1 MLSTLEKVLFSFVI
15 LGTVAAF
22 VYPVSLRLQ
31 ILRRMK
37 PEVRAGD
44 LWRRLVD
51 TVVKVL
57 FQKCTLKDERVFT
70 GLMHVF
76 IFYGALTFDTMT
88 VNHTLEGY
96 FDEFYLFGNGAIGL
110 LFSLAVDVFAALI
123 LVGVAF
129 FIVRRFIIRPK
140 AYRTTL
146 FDSGIIY
153 LLLITVTLSYLYFEA
168 FAVASHPESVRWSF
182 LGKYLAAG
190 LAGLPAGT
198 LALHL
203 KISWWLHIL
212 IVFGFIAY
220 VPHSKYFHM
229 FTGPVN
235 VFFRAPGSSREL
247 RPLDIEKAEVF
258 GVEKAADLTW
268 KDYLDTFAC
277 MECGRCQDAC
287 PAFAS
292 GKPLSPKMILFNLER
307 HLLEQQKNLVGN
319 KREELPPLLP
329 NVHTEGE
336 IWTCTTC
343 GACQHV
349 CPVEIEHIRKI
360 VGVRQSEVLMQSRF
374 PQELA
379 TFFRNMET
387 NSNPW
392 GIGFS
397 QRADWAAGLDV
408 PVLADRGSA
417 ETLLWVGC
425 AGSFDENG
433 VEIAKAMVSVLRTAG
448 VDFAILGTEE
458 KCCGDSARRLG
469 HEYLFQT
476 LAAENASL
484 FLQYKVKRI
493 LTFCP
498 HGYNTFK
505 NEYPKLRG
513 LLPGIAEKDLDRLA
527 QIEVVPHVVFLR
539 DLIRTGRLAVRA
551 NGLSRLTYHDSCYLG
566 RHNGLTGEPRE
577 VIASLDPQA
586 FAELKNNGEH
596 SFCCGA
602 GGGLMWT
609 DEKLG
614 QRINHLRTDEVIAS
628 GADLVATS
636 CPFCLNMLS
645 EGLKDKENERVRV
658 KDLAQ
663 LVAAALRSGDTN
675 HDLAGQ
681 PGQTARPADTGKG

>member
-1 MLSTLEKVLFSFVI
+1 MLSAWEKALFSLVI
-15 LGTVAAF
+15 LFTIGAF
-22 VYPVSLRLQ
+22 IYPVYLRLQ
-31 ILRRMK
+31 ILRRGK
-37 PEVRAGD
+37 PEFRTGD
-44 LWRRLVD
+44 LWRRLGD
-51 TVVKVL
+51 TLAKVFL
-57 FQKCTLKDERVFT
+57 QKCTLKNERVFT
-70 GLMHVF
+70 GLMHVL

-96 FDEFYLFGNGAIGL
+96 FDKFYLFGNTGIGL
-110 LFSLAVDVFAALI
+110 LFSLVVDVFAVLI

-146 FDSGIIY
+146 FDSGMIY

-168 FAVASHPESVRWSF
+168 FAIASHPETVRLSF

-190 LAGLPAGT
+190 LTGLPAGT
-198 LALHL
+198 LAAHL

-235 VFFRAPGSSREL
+235 VFLRSPGSSREI
-247 RPLDIEKAEVF
+247 RPLDIEKSEVF

-268 KDYLDTFAC
+268 KDDLDTFAC

-292 GKPLSPKMILFNLER
+292 GKPLSPKMIIFNLER
-307 HLLEQQKNLVGN
+307 HLLEQRRNLIKN
-319 KREELPPLLP
+319 KRDDLPALFP

-360 VGVRQSEVLMQSRF
+360 IGVRQSEVLMQSRF
-374 PQELA
+374 PQELN

-392 GIGFS
+392 GIGFAK
-397 QRADWAAGLDV
+397 RAEWAAGQDV
-408 PVLADRGSA
+408 PVLSERGSA
-417 ETLLWVGC
+417 EYLLWVGC
-425 AGSFDENG
+425 AGSFDEEG
-433 VEIAKAMVSVLRTAG
+433 TQIARAMVTILKKAG

-469 HEYLFQT
+469 QEYLFQT
-476 LAAENASL
+476 LAAENAGL
-484 FLQYKVKRI
+484 FVQYKVKKI

-513 LLPGIAEKDLDRLA
+513 LLPGIPEKDQAGLA
-527 QIEVVPHVVFLR
+527 DIEIIPHVAFLR
-539 DLIRTGRLAVRA
+539 RLIKSGRLPLRA
-551 NGLSRLTYHDSCYLG
+551 AEISRLTYHDSCYFG
-566 RHNGLTGEPRE
+566 RHNGLVAEPRE
-577 VIASLDPQA
+577 VIASLRPQA
-586 FAELKNNGEH
+586 FTELKNNREH

-609 DEKLG
+609 EEKLG
-614 QRINHLRTDEVIAS
+614 QRINHLRTEEVIAS
-628 GADLVATS
+628 RAEVAATS
-636 CPFCLNMLS
+636 CPFCLNMLKD
-645 EGLKDKENERVRV
+645 GLKDKERPDIKV

-663 LVAAALRSGDTN
+663 LVADSL
-675 HDLAGQ
+675 Q
-681 PGQTARPADTGKG
+681 P

>member
-1 MLSTLEKVLFSFVI
+1 MLSAWEKALFSLVI
-15 LGTVAAF
+15 LMTIGGF
-22 VYPVSLRLQ
+22 VYPVYLRLQ
-31 ILRRMK
+31 ILRRGK
-37 PEVRAGD
+37 PEFRTGD
-44 LWRRLVD
+44 LWQRLGD
-51 TVVKVL
+51 TLTKVFL
-57 FQKCTLKDERVFT
+57 QRCTLKDERVFT
-70 GLMHVF
+70 GLMHVL

-96 FDEFYLFGNGAIGL
+96 FDKFYLFGNAGFGL
-110 LFSLAVDVFAALI
+110 FFSLLVDTFALLV

-129 FIVRRFIIRPK
+129 FIVRRFLIRPK

-146 FDSGIIY
+146 FDSGVIY
-153 LLLITVTLSYLYFEA
+153 ALLITVTLSYLYFEA
-168 FAVASHPESVRWSF
+168 FAIASHPESVRLSF
-182 LGKYLAAG
+182 LGKTLAAG
-190 LAGLPAGT
+190 LSELPAGT
-198 LALHL
+198 LAAHL

-212 IVFGFIAY
+212 IVFGFIVY

-235 VFFRAPGSSREL
+235 VFLRSPGSSREI

-258 GVEKAADLTW
+258 GVEKAADLSW
-268 KDYLDTFAC
+268 KDYLDAFAC

-292 GKPLSPKMILFNLER
+292 GKPLSPKMIIFNLEK
-307 HLLEQQKNLVGN
+307 HLLEQRRKLVGN
-319 KREELPPLLP
+319 KRDDLPPLLP
-329 NVHTEGE
+329 DVHTEGE

-374 PQELA
+374 PQELG

-392 GIGFS
+392 GIGFAK
-397 QRADWAAGLDV
+397 RADWAAGLDV
-408 PVLADRGSA
+408 PLMAECGSA
-417 ETLLWVGC
+417 EYLLWVGC
-425 AGSFDENG
+425 AGSFDEEG
-433 VEIAKAMVSVLRTAG
+433 AQIAKAMVKIIKKAG
-448 VDFAILGTEE
+448 LDFAILGTEE

-469 HEYLFQT
+469 QEYLFQS
-476 LAAENASL
+476 LAAENAGL
-484 FLQYKVKRI
+484 FLQYQVKKI

-505 NEYPKLRG
+505 NEYPKLLG
-513 LLPGIAEKDLDRLA
+513 LVPGIPEKDQARLA
-527 QIEVVPHVVFLR
+527 EIEVIPHVVFLLQ
-539 DLIRTGRLAVRA
+539 LIKAGQLRLRA

-566 RHNGLTGEPRE
+566 RHNGLITEPRE
-577 VIASLDPQA
+577 IIGSLGPKD
-586 FAELKNNGEH
+586 FAELKNNRQH

-609 DEKLG
+609 EEKLG
-614 QRINHLRTDEVIAS
+614 QRINHLRTEEVLAS
-628 GADLVATS
+628 GAEVASTS
-636 CPFCLNMLS
+636 CPFCLNMLKD
-645 EGLKDKENERVRV
+645 GLKDKQRADIKV

-663 LVAAALRSGDTN
+663 LVADSLE
-675 HDLAGQ
+675 
-681 PGQTARPADTGKG
+681 P